1 VLLDPAYPP
10 ADRRGV
16 GRVFARPSFKRFWQC
31 LLGAS
36 VGDWIGLLAVTAYAN
51 ALAGAGYGE
60 RNVAIAGVLF
70 VRLLPALVV
79 GPLGGYVADRMDRR
93 STLVTGLALRGL
105 LFASVPLVGTL
116 WWLLVAT
123 LLVEAV
129 NLVWLPTKDALI
141 PDLVP
146 RDQLEDANRVNLA
159 TSYGAALPAAAL
171 FTGLA
176 ALGEAIDAMW
186 GWLDGNPATLSMYVN
201 ATLLLA
207 AAGWATTLR
216 DLPASAGSLGDDA
229 TVLGSIGAGWGYIV
243 RTPLVRALVGGIAGA
258 FAAGGV
264 VIGLAR
270 VYVSDLGAGDPG
282 YGVLFGAVFAGLAS
296 GMWWGPRAFAS
307 VARTRLFGLAITA
320 AGVALA
326 GVATSPHLLVSAV
339 LAVLLGSAAGVGW
352 ITGYTLLGL
361 EVDESVRG
369 RTFAFVQ
376 SAIRLTL
383 AGVLALAPLLAGVVG
398 RREVSL
404 GPVGTLSYS
413 GAQLTLA
420 IAAVLAVAVGLSTYH
435 RMGRRAGGART

>member
-1 VLLDPAYPP
+1 VLPEP
-10 ADRRGV
+10 ADLPSQRGGI
-16 GRVFARPSFKRFWQC
+16 GRVFAQPSFKRLWQC

-36 VGDWIGLLAVTAYAN
+36 LGDWIGLLAVTAYAN
-51 ALAGAGYGE
+51 ALAGDGYGE

-79 GPLGGYVADRMDRR
+79 GPLGGYVADRLDRR
-93 STLVTGLALRGL
+93 VTLATGLVLRGL
-105 LFASVPLVGTL
+105 LFASIPLVGTL

-123 LLVEAV
+123 LLVESV
-129 NLVWLPTKDALI
+129 NLVWLPTKDALV

-146 RDQLEDANRVNLA
+146 REQLEDANRVNLA

-176 ALGEAIDAMW
+176 SLGEGMDAMW
-186 GWLDGNPATLSMYVN
+186 GWMDGNPATLSMWVN
-201 ATLLLA
+201 AGLLLGAGALA
-207 AAGWATTLR
+207 ATLR
-216 DLPASAGSLGDDA
+216 DLPASAGSLAGETTITA
-229 TVLGSIGAGWGYIV
+229 SIVAGWSYIIH
-243 RTPLVRALVGGIAGA
+243 TPLVRALVGGIIGA

-296 GMWWGPRAFAS
+296 GMWWGPRAFSS
-307 VARTRLFGLAITA
+307 VARTQLFGLAIAA

-326 GVATSPHLLVSAV
+326 GIAASPHLIVSTV
-339 LAVLLGSAAGVGW
+339 VAVLLGGAAGVGW

-361 EVDESVRG
+361 EVEESVRG

-383 AGVLALAPLLAGVVG
+383 AGVLALAPLMAGLIG
-398 RREVSL
+398 RREVTL
-404 GPVGTLSYS
+404 GPVGSLSYS
-413 GAQLTLA
+413 GAQLTFA
-420 IAAVLAVAVGLSTYH
+420 MAAVVAVAVGLSTYH
-435 RMGRRAGGART
+435 RMSQRAGGTRT

>member
-1 VLLDPAYPP
+1 MLPDPADVP
-10 ADRRGV
+10 AEQRGI
-16 GRVFARPSFKRFWQC
+16 GRVFAQPSFKRLWQC

-36 VGDWIGLLAVTAYAN
+36 LGDWIGLLAVTAYAN
-51 ALAGAGYGE
+51 ALAGDGYGE

-79 GPLGGYVADRMDRR
+79 GPLGGYVADRLDRR
-93 STLVTGLALRGL
+93 TTLVTGLAVRGL

-116 WWLLVAT
+116 WWLLAAT

-146 RDQLEDANRVNLA
+146 REQLEDANRVNLA

-171 FTGLA
+171 FTGLSS
-176 ALGEAIDAMW
+176 LGEGIDAMW
-186 GWLDGNPATLSMYVN
+186 GWLDGNPATLTMYVN
-201 ATLLLA
+201 AVLLLA
-207 AAGWATTLR
+207 AAAWAMTLR
-216 DLPASAGSLGDDA
+216 DLPRSAGSLASDE
-229 TVLGSIGAGWGYIV
+229 TVLRSIAAGWTYIL
-243 RTPLVRALVGGIAGA
+243 RTPLVRALVVGIIGA

-296 GMWWGPRAFAS
+296 GMWWGPRAFPA
-307 VARTRLFGLAITA
+307 VERTRLFGLGITG
-320 AGVALA
+320 AGVALI
-326 GVATSPHLLVSAV
+326 GVAVSPHLVVSAV
-339 LAVLLGSAAGVGW
+339 LAVVLGAAAGVGW
-352 ITGYTLLGL
+352 ISGYTLLGL
-361 EVDESVRG
+361 EVEESVRG

-383 AGVLALAPLLAGVVG
+383 AGVLALAPLTAGVIG
-398 RREVSL
+398 RREVSV
-404 GPVGTLSYS
+404 GPVGSLSYS

-435 RMGRRAGGART
+435 RMGQRAGGTRT